1 MTTTTKALETIN
13 TTKAFKQI
21 DRAIRTLDLQ
31 AMEEEQ
37 GLLPETQ
44 TGRIE
49 RLVKLYSGVRPL
61 LTAMTAL
68 PLIPA
73 AWRAALA
80 IFTQALEALAA
91 TVPNANPDFKAGKDL

>member
-1 MTTTTKALETIN
+1 MTTTKALDTMN

-21 DRAIRTLDLQ
+21 DRAIRTLDLKG
-31 AMEEEQ
+31 MEEEQ

-44 TGRIE
+44 SGRIE
-49 RLVKLYSGVRPL
+49 RLVKLYTGIRPL
-61 LTAMTAL
+61 LAAVTAL